1 MSAPPRLPLPADQLP
16 EKIRRFG
23 DPAAPKAA
31 RSMAAR
37 GLVPIQGAN
46 LLMLLTQLAADPDE
60 EIASAANGSLTKMP
74 PQVIVPACQA
84 ELHPSAV
91 DSLADI
97 FRKKDDVLEALVLN
111 AGMTDHTLER
121 VARAAS
127 ESIGE
132 LIATNQERLLRAP
145 EIVEALYKNKNV
157 RMSTAD
163 RLIELCAR
171 NGVELTGI
179 PAFQAHAEAIK
190 GQLIPEPSDEPLPSD
205 IAFQEAAAEGADE
218 DAFDIDIVEK
228 TEEVKDKF
236 KPLSFRIQQMTIAEK
251 IRLTTVGN
259 AAARGMLVRDP
270 NRLVSHAAISSASMS
285 AAEATGIA
293 YSRNVS
299 DDILR
304 YIGNRKEWLRSYEIK
319 RALVTNPKTPIGIS
333 LRFLGH
339 LRANDLKALSRSR
352 GIPGPLKT
360 AAKNR
365 MQKKEGK

>member
-1 MSAPPRLPLPADQLP
+1 
-16 EKIRRFG
+16 
-23 DPAAPKAA
+23 
-31 RSMAAR
+31 MAAR

-60 EIASAANGSLTKMP
+60 DISSAAHASLTKMP
-74 PQVIVPACQA
+74 PQVIVPACEA

-97 FRKKDDVLEALVLN
+97 FRKKDDVVEALVLN

-121 VARAAS
+121 VARYAS

-132 LIATNQERLLRAP
+132 LIAINQERLLAAP
-145 EIVEALYKNKNV
+145 EIVEALYLNKNV

-163 RLIELCAR
+163 RIVELCAR
-171 NGVELTGI
+171 NGVELTAI

-205 IAFQEAAAEGADE
+205 IDFKLAASEEADE
-218 DAFDIDIVEK
+218 DAFDVDIVEK
-228 TEEVKDKF
+228 TEAVKDKF

-251 IRLTTVGN
+251 IRLATVGD
-259 AAARGMLVRDP
+259 AAARAMLVRDP
-270 NRLVSHAAISSASMS
+270 NRLVSHAAIASPSMN
-285 AAEATGIA
+285 ANEATGIA
-293 YSRNVS
+293 NSRNVS

-319 RALVTNPKTPIGIS
+319 RALITNPKTPIGIS

-360 AAKNR
+360 AARNR
-365 MQKKEGK
+365 MSKKDGK